1 MKIKPVDK
9 QQLKKLS
16 KFLSFLLRHKPET
29 IGLRLDENGWAN
41 VQELLQKMTATGKT
55 IAPELLEQVVKNN
68 DKQRFSFSD
77 DGLSIRANQG
87 HSLTIDLDLHPT
99 TPPNQLYHGTAKRNL
114 SAIQAKGLLKQN
126 RHHVHL
132 SENKATAIAV
142 GKRYGSPVVLKV
154 DAQRMNEHGILFY
167 CSANGV
173 WLTDHV
179 AIQYL
184 QFPA

>member
-1 MKIKPVDK
+1 MDK
-9 QQLKKLS
+9 QQLKRHS
-16 KFLSFLLRHKPET
+16 KFLSLILRHKPET
-29 IGLRLDENGWAN
+29 IGLSLDDNGWAN
-41 VQELLQKMTATGKT
+41 VQELLQKIAIFGKKFN
-55 IAPELLEQVVKNN
+55 AEMLEQIVIQN
-68 DKQRFSFSD
+68 DKQRFAFSD
-77 DGLSIRANQG
+77 DGLKIRANQG
-87 HSLTIDLDLHPT
+87 HSLSIDLKLNPT
-99 TPPNQLYHGTAKRNL
+99 TPPIQLYHGTAKRNL
-114 SAIQAKGLLKQN
+114 ASIQAKGLLKQN

-142 GKRYGSPVVLKV
+142 GKRYGSPVVLTI
-154 DAQRMNEHGILFY
+154 DSLRMHEQGIVFY